1 MSDAEAE
8 MTYVLSPPG
17 TYRIVSGVFAGIL
30 APSPGEVITIA
41 GIAVSATE
49 NVWPCPLVY
58 EIVYEPP
65 VVTAGTMPSYQ
76 AGPAMGSL
84 YLRRTPLQRTALSC
98 GSLTVL
104 LSQRRST
111 NTWLRPEKSADR
123 YWWP

>member
-1 MSDAEAE
+1 

-17 TYRIVSGVFAGIL
+17 TYRIVSGFFVGTV
-30 APSPGEVITIA
+30 APSPGEVITMA

-84 YLRRTPLQRTALSC
+84 YFEEDAVTAQGVVLWQLDRVSVTAQVNQHLASPREVRRPVLAAVNRQR
-98 GSLTVL
+98 
-104 LSQRRST
+104 
-111 NTWLRPEKSADR
+111 
-123 YWWP
+123 